1 MSSAFSIK
9 KGYLVIIPFYSDIY
23 SFLIIVYTSACP
35 LLSASDVCVG
45 KVNGR
50 GKEIGEDGKKG
61 EDGRREKKNIKYL
74 SKTFWISQ

>member
-1 MSSAFSIK
+1 MIYIASS
-9 KGYLVIIPFYSDIY
+9 YV
-23 SFLIIVYTSACP
+23 IVYTSACP

-45 KVNGR
+45 NVNGR

-61 EDGRREKKNIKYL
+61 EDGRREQNILSISVKHFGFL